1 MGPTMVAHG
10 RPSRHVLSAG
20 GSSTGPNG
28 AWQCVAE
35 EVHVHRRVFP
45 GQDCTAHVG
54 LPSEPERLYGRWQE
68 QRLRYHELMLWTGF
82 ESPHYRAGVG
92 RWLCASRL
100 APGNA
105 DSAGTTR
112 SRGGA

>member
-1 MGPTMVAHG
+1 MVAHG

-35 EVHVHRRVFP
+35 EVHVHRRGFL
-45 GQDCTAHVG
+45 GQDATAHVG

-68 QRLRYHELMLWTGF
+68 QRLRYHKKKHIDAPWNESEGMLRRTGLTRQSLMLPWT
-82 ESPHYRAGVG
+82 R
-92 RWLCASRL
+92 
-100 APGNA
+100 
-105 DSAGTTR
+105 
-112 SRGGA
+112 